1 MLYGI
6 GIAGPMTQL
15 GLRARAAETAGFESC
30 WVAETT
36 HNAFVSAAAAIGS
49 TSRIA
54 VGCAV
59 ALAFPR
65 SPTITAM
72 GAWDLDEL
80 SEGRFVLGL
89 GSQVKGVLERR
100 FSVGFEHP
108 APRLREYVLAVR
120 TIWAANRGEDVD
132 FRGRFYEITLPSFHA
147 EPQPGRRMPPVVVAA
162 VGPGMCRMCGEVAD
176 GLVAHPLA
184 SPEYLARVVRPAI
197 EQGAARAG
205 RAPAQCPLTATVI
218 ASISDD
224 VDLARREAK
233 LQIAF
238 YSTTR
243 SYSAILALHGREAIV
258 PQLRSA
264 FAARDRARMIS
275 LIDDELCDAIAIAG
289 PTDEAPARLR
299 RWAGV
304 ADRVTLTG
312 PWYGLAPGRMTEN
325 YAALTEI
332 PGALSSPTG
341 AES

>member
-1 MLYGI
+1 
-6 GIAGPMTQL
+6 
-15 GLRARAAETAGFESC
+15 
-30 WVAETT
+30 
-36 HNAFVSAAAAIGS
+36 
-49 TSRIA
+49 
-54 VGCAV
+54 
-59 ALAFPR
+59 
-65 SPTITAM
+65 
-72 GAWDLDEL
+72 
-80 SEGRFVLGL
+80 
-89 GSQVKGVLERR
+89 
-100 FSVGFEHP
+100 
-108 APRLREYVLAVR
+108 
-120 TIWAANRGEDVD
+120 
-132 FRGRFYEITLPSFHA
+132 
-147 EPQPGRRMPPVVVAA
+147 
-162 VGPGMCRMCGEVAD
+162 MCGEVAD
-176 GLVAHPLA
+176 GLVSHPLA
-184 SPEYLARVVRPAI
+184 SPEYLAQVVRPAI

-258 PQLRSA
+258 PELRSA